1 MAKTFLNLNNKC
13 CLKPPDCAN
22 QVCVSASKLPN
33 YIQMLS
39 VQQSVYNNKDVSK
52 GLHIKLQTYN
62 YRKWEYR
69 PQKSWVGFKA
79 NNKSIQRT
87 YAGGRF
93 QVQGFWC
100 FYHYVLNCTRWTPY
114 SKHKSRLTFSNFL
127 ILVSYH
133 TIKDN
138 SYKFCSHR

>member
-1 MAKTFLNLNNKC
+1 MHNNTVKFLAIFNLQRSKGHTVSTFFNGVCTFFNSLKTFQVAKTFLNLNNKC

-62 YRKWEYR
+62 YRK
-69 PQKSWVGFKA
+69 
-79 NNKSIQRT
+79 
-87 YAGGRF
+87 
-93 QVQGFWC
+93 
-100 FYHYVLNCTRWTPY
+100 
-114 SKHKSRLTFSNFL
+114 
-127 ILVSYH
+127 
-133 TIKDN
+133 
-138 SYKFCSHR
+138 

>member
-39 VQQSVYNNKDVSK
+39 VQQSVYYNKDVSK

-62 YRKWEYR
+62 YRKWEIDHR
-69 PQKSWVGFKA
+69 KAGLVLRQTIKAFKELMLEEGFKC
-79 NNKSIQRT
+79 KDFDVSIIT
-87 YAGGRF
+87 SSIAHVGRHI
-93 QVQGFWC
+93 Q
-100 FYHYVLNCTRWTPY
+100 NT
-114 SKHKSRLTFSNFL
+114 
-127 ILVSYH
+127 
-133 TIKDN
+133 
-138 SYKFCSHR
+138 SHV

>member
-79 NNKSIQRT
+79 NNKSIQKLMLEEGFKCKDFDVSIIT
-87 YAGGRF
+87 SSIAHVGRHI
-93 QVQGFWC
+93 Q
-100 FYHYVLNCTRWTPY
+100 NT
-114 SKHKSRLTFSNFL
+114 
-127 ILVSYH
+127 
-133 TIKDN
+133 
-138 SYKFCSHR
+138 SHV